1 MIMMRLSERPFNS
14 EQGYS
19 PLLNKLSMMFY
30 AVRQQLDESE
40 PTPAA
45 SDAQS
50 ETQNGEKYTACK
62 CL

>member
-1 MIMMRLSERPFNS
+1 
-14 EQGYS
+14 
-19 PLLNKLSMMFY
+19 MFY

-50 ETQNGEKYTACK
+50 ETQNGEKYTARK
-62 CL
+62 MFVGDFWGEKLFTDTE